1 MGFVI
6 VLIRSKMAEE
16 SLILLHRKMLS
27 MDLSA
32 LSEFALYV
40 KVEKSVVDGKGKL
53 SVIRSI
59 RRKIED
65 LVDAR
70 R

>member
-16 SLILLHRKMLS
+16 SLILLDKKMLS

-32 LSEFALYV
+32 LSEFALHV
-40 KVEKSVVDGKGKL
+40 
-53 SVIRSI
+53 
-59 RRKIED
+59 
-65 LVDAR
+65 
-70 R
+70 

>member
-16 SLILLHRKMLS
+16 SLILLDKKILS

-32 LSEFALYV
+32 LSEFALHV
-40 KVEKSVVDGKGKL
+40 KNGKVGSRGQGEIKCYSVHQ
-53 SVIRSI
+53 
-59 RRKIED
+59 
-65 LVDAR
+65 AQN
-70 R
+70 

>member
-16 SLILLHRKMLS
+16 SLILLDKKMLS

-32 LSEFALYV
+32 LSEFSFHV
-40 KVEKSVVDGKGKL
+40 KVEKSVVEAREIRCY
-53 SVIRSI
+53 SVHQ
-59 RRKIED
+59 
-65 LVDAR
+65 AQN
-70 R
+70 